1 MRKTIEGTT
10 YNTATSAR
18 LATAQ
23 WTEDDGRVCYGTLYQ
38 PRSGKFFLAIEWA
51 DRGGRWCG
59 EIEPLTPER
68 AAAVFE
74 AMATKLSGMV
84 LLDPFGR
91 GGAQREVGYRL
102 RMPGAMKHP
111 IEIAARRAGM
121 SINGWLMRTVEEA
134 LAAQPDA
141 PMIRTAVVEH
151 GRP

>member
-23 WTEDDGRVCYGTLYQ
+23 WTEDNGRVRYGTLYQ
-38 PRSGKFFLAIEWA
+38 PRSGKFFLATEWA

-74 AMATKLSGMV
+74 AIATKLSGTV

-91 GGAQREVGYRL
+91 SGAQREVGYRL
-102 RMPGAMKHP
+102 RMPGAMKRP

-121 SINGWLMRTVEEA
+121 SINGWMIRAVEAA
-134 LAAQPDA
+134 LAVQPDV
-141 PMIRTAVVEH
+141 PSR
-151 GRP
+151 